1 MWQNC
6 YVLCMNE
13 TITSNL
19 IYWEGQKTHF
29 LKKFILKSGS
39 FVFLNW
45 VYLRFQIKCKYF
57 PNPLYPSSVFFVRLL
72 VLYCLSSTLMVY
84 SICTFFALK
93 YIFFIKLTTV
103 PISISRCKRICWY
116 YLKYVYFFSLVLFVH
131 EKVPSSFWAFLSQSN
146 ADIFRAAKNFVL
158 VERYLL

>member
-13 TITSNL
+13 TITSKL
-19 IYWEGQKTHF
+19 SGTKRTHF
-29 LKKFILKSGS
+29 IWRFFFLSGP

-93 YIFFIKLTTV
+93 YFFFIKLTTV

-116 YLKYVYFFSLVLFVH
+116 YLKYAYFFSSLICSWKGPQFIL
-131 EKVPSSFWAFLSQSN
+131 SFL
-146 ADIFRAAKNFVL
+146 ITI
-158 VERYLL
+158 